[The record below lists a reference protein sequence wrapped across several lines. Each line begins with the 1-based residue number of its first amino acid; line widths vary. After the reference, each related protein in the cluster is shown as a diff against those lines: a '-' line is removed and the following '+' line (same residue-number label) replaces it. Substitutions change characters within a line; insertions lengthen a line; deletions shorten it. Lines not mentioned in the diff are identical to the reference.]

1 MGSLERIYQIDQ
13 ILGAQRVV
21 TSAALMER
29 LGVSLATLKRDLTY
43 MKDRLHAPIRY
54 DRSVN
59 GYRYD
64 DAEKRIG
71 PQFDLPGMWFSA
83 EEIHAL
89 LTMQHL
95 LANLDSGGLLGPHI
109 QPLLSRLSGLLGT
122 GDGSAEEIQKRIH
135 IETVGAR
142 EFQLDHF
149 QIIGS
154 ALIRRKRL
162 IIRYHARGTDE
173 VTEREVSPQRLV
185 HYRDNWYLDAW
196 CHMRHDLRAFA
207 VDAIKLAQLL
217 DLKAKDIDDQRMNDM
232 VKSGYGIFSG
242 DHVTWATLLFTPE
255 RARWVAA
262 ERWHPLQTGQVRE
275 DGSYLLRVPYTDDRE
290 LIMDI
295 LKYGADC
302 QVLEP
307 LSLVD
312 KALVQV
318 EQMQRNYFGNKTEQ
332 LTM

>member
-1 MGSLERIYQIDQ
+1 MASVERIYQIDQ
-13 ILGAQRVV
+13 IIGAQRVV
-21 TSAALMER
+21 SSAALMER
-29 LGVSLATLKRDLTY
+29 LSVSLATLKRDLAY
-43 MKDRLHAPIRY
+43 MKDRLHAPIIY
-54 DRSVN
+54 DRSLN

-64 DAEKRIG
+64 NDEKRIG
-71 PQFDLPGMWFSA
+71 PQFDLPGLWFSA

-109 QPLLSRLSGLLGT
+109 EPLLSRLSGLLGT
-122 GDGSAEEIQKRIH
+122 GDGSTEEIQKRIH
-135 IETVGAR
+135 IETIGAR

-162 IIRYHARGTDE
+162 IIRYRARGTNE

-185 HYRDNWYLDAW
+185 HYRDNWYLDAF
-196 CHMRHDLRAFA
+196 CHLRHDIRAFA
-207 VDAIKLAQLL
+207 VDAIQAAQLL
-217 DLKAKDIDDQRMNDM
+217 DAKAKDINDQKMDQIM
-232 VKSGYGIFSG
+232 HSGYGIFSG
-242 DHVTWATLLFTPE
+242 DDVTWATLLFTPE
-255 RARWVAA
+255 RARWVAS
-262 ERWHPLQTGQVRE
+262 ERWHPLQTGQLRE

-302 QVLEP
+302 EVLEP
-307 LSLVD
+307 P
-312 KALVQV
+312 ALMEKVM
-318 EQMQRNYFGNKTEQ
+318 EQAEGMRTIYLKKLRG
-332 LTM
+332 

>member
-1 MGSLERIYQIDQ
+1 MASVEGIYQIDQ
-13 ILGAQRVV
+13 IIGAQRVV
-21 TSAALMER
+21 SSAALMER
-29 LGVSLATLKRDLTY
+29 LSVSLATLKRDLAY
-43 MKDRLHAPIRY
+43 MKDRLHAPIIY
-54 DRSVN
+54 DRSLN

-64 DAEKRIG
+64 NDEKRIG
-71 PQFDLPGMWFSA
+71 PQFDLPGLWFSA

-109 QPLLSRLSGLLGT
+109 EPLLSRLSGLLGT

-162 IIRYHARGTDE
+162 IIRYRARGTNE

-185 HYRDNWYLDAW
+185 HYRDNWYLDAF
-196 CHMRHDLRAFA
+196 CHLRHDLRAFA
-207 VDAIKLAQLL
+207 VDAIQAAQLL
-217 DLKAKDIDDQRMNDM
+217 DTKARDINDQKMDQIM
-232 VKSGYGIFSG
+232 HSGYGIFSG
-242 DHVTWATLLFTPE
+242 DDVTWATLLFTPE
-255 RARWVAA
+255 RARWVAT
-262 ERWHPLQTGQVRE
+262 ERWHPLQTGQLRE

-295 LKYGADC
+295 LKYGEDC

-318 EQMQRNYFGNKTEQ
+318 EQMQQIYLKKKRG
-332 LTM
+332 